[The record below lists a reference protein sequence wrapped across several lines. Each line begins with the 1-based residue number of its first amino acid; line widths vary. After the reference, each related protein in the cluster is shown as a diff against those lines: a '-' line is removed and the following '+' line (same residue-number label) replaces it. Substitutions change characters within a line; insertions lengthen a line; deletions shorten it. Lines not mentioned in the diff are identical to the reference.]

1 MIATD
6 GNPASISTYASLL
19 LQALR
24 QVHRYRLH
32 LERERLRHRQTRSV
46 LHVAVKMLAEH
57 DAKLDSARE
66 TSQRLRDE
74 LRRYIAAQ
82 VEPKTTSTTSTSDR
96 EVAHAS
102 SPGVH

>member
-1 MIATD
+1 MIAD
-6 GNPASISTYASLL
+6 DDKPATIGTYAKLL

-32 LERERLRHRQTRSV
+32 LERERLRHRQTRQV

-57 DAKLDSARE
+57 DTKLDAARD
-66 TSQRLRDE
+66 TSQRLREE

-82 VEPKTTSTTSTSDR
+82 VEQPTTTDSGG
-96 EVAHAS
+96 VAHSA